1 MRVKGLFV
9 KDIIKFCRSNF
20 DVKSY
25 LPIYRGRRA
34 PDREWLANLGRFH
47 NNANYEYRKHS
58 DTR

>member
-1 MRVKGLFV
+1 MFV

-20 DVKSY
+20 DVESY
-25 LPIYRGRRA
+25 LPIYKGGRA